1 METSRARVQYKSL
14 YKMCVAVYT
23 SPPPGWRYPCMNL
36 GPGAERGIG
45 RTIDVRA
52 RHLQGWGGAFLHFP
66 RHHPILELLPGEYNR
81 EKYIRLFSGIHIMY
95 LAIDIVCVYAVLYRS
110 IYHVKIMVEVIR
122 STQAWYAGH
131 LGIPIPNW
139 LIYLNLILSMDLAS
153 MDN

>member
-1 METSRARVQYKSL
+1 
-14 YKMCVAVYT
+14 
-23 SPPPGWRYPCMNL
+23 
-36 GPGAERGIG
+36 
-45 RTIDVRA
+45 
-52 RHLQGWGGAFLHFP
+52 
-66 RHHPILELLPGEYNR
+66 
-81 EKYIRLFSGIHIMY
+81 MY

-153 MDN
+153 MDNWLGVAVNRSDERLISFSKIR